1 MACAAWRGKRDA
13 SSMVYLARH
22 SLEVQVLLLRRR
34 ALGSPL

>member
-22 SLEVQVLLLRRR
+22 SLEVR
-34 ALGSPL
+34 AAGEAALLGSPL